1 VASDAATSVE
11 VPTTRAVWNIVL
23 ATVGGTVI
31 LLALLISAYAVY
43 HDKTSLIADLKKE
56 RQSLESQNAVL
67 TAQLATSRV
76 KFRKTNAAL
85 NNTAKDLRKTRRS
98 LTITKRNLAQSRK
111 DVVAANARA
120 NANYSSGFSAGNSS
134 GYSSGVSAG
143 IVQGSDEL
151 TCSDDVDVTWLPAC
165 NY

>member
-1 VASDAATSVE
+1 MVSDAQTLVE
-11 VPTTRAVWNIVL
+11 VPTTRTVWKIVL
-23 ATVGGTVI
+23 ATVGGTVL
-31 LLALLISAYAVY
+31 LLALVIGAYAVY
-43 HDKTSLIADLKKE
+43 HDKTSVIADLKEE

-67 TAQLATSRV
+67 TADLATSRV

-98 LTITKRNLAQSRK
+98 LTITKRNLAQSRD

-120 NANYSSGFSAGNSS
+120 DANYSSGYSEGNSS

-143 IVQGSDEL
+143 IAEGSDEL
-151 TCSDDVDVTWLPAC
+151 TCSDDLDVTWLPAC